1 MSHTCSFS
9 EARVSAQHVL
19 TQPPSQ
25 SVSPGQTVKLP
36 CTASAGGSWYYFG
49 WVRQLPGQRPQ
60 FVLYG
65 SNKGEGIPDRFSGSS
80 SGNPNYLTITN
91 AQPEDEA
98 DYYCAAWEDNSK
110 GSHSG
115 WFCWGTETKTFHFFH
130 FLKSRE
136 LAENVI

>member
-1 MSHTCSFS
+1 MAWALLFWALLCTAENLLTQPPPH
-9 EARVSAQHVL
+9 AQRVV

-25 SVSPGQTVKLP
+25 SSMSLGQTVKLS
-36 CTASAGGSWYYFG
+36 CTGSGGGSWNYFS
-49 WVRQLPGQRPQ
+49 WHRQLPGQGPK

-98 DYYCAAWEDNSK
+98 DYYCAAWENNNN
-110 GSHSG
+110 GYHSG
-115 WFCWGTETKTFHFFH
+115 
-130 FLKSRE
+130 
-136 LAENVI
+136 